1 MFQKAE
7 IGPMPLRGRDR
18 MYEQQEK
25 ERAYAQACAAEH
37 AAKCETAPQPR
48 DREIPEKVAALFDAT
63 DNLSEKLSRFGDRL
77 HGVLVPMPQ
86 TPCGELGK
94 ANAPELTALGCQL
107 GQLAAKI
114 REMSNALDA
123 WNCQLEL

>member
-1 MFQKAE
+1 MNFAE
-7 IGPMPLRGRDR
+7 QTMPPRGRDR

-25 ERAYAQACAAEH
+25 ERAYAQACAAQH
-37 AAKCETAPQPR
+37 AAKCETAQPR

-63 DNLSEKLSRFGDRL
+63 DNLSEKLARFGDRL
-77 HGVLVPMPQ
+77 HGVLVPSP
-86 TPCGELGK
+86 PACGEPGK

-123 WNCQLEL
+123 WHCQLEL